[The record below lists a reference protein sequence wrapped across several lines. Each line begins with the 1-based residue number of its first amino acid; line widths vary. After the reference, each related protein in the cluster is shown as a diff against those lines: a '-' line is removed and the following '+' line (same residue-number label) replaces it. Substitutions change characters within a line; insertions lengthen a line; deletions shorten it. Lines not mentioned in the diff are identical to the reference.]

1 MEIFKKIVLA
11 IFETSTL
18 EWLAV
23 LSSLLYV
30 ILISYKQIS
39 AWLFA
44 IISSALYIIVCFNG
58 KLYLESL
65 LNGFFLI
72 MAFYGWILWAKEK
85 TEKADLIIKWSKKT
99 HLINIGI
106 SLITVIVV
114 GFLFDTFTDQ
124 ANPYTDSFTAIF
136 SLVATF
142 MVTKRVL
149 ENWIYWIIIDSV
161 SVYLF
166 ASRELYMTALLFLF
180 YTGIAIFG
188 YFKWKKQFN
197 QHFEECDLL

>member
-11 IFETSTL
+11 IVETSIW

-23 LSSLLYV
+23 LSSLIYV
-30 ILISYKQIS
+30 VLISYKQIS
-39 AWLFA
+39 AWFFA
-44 IISSALYIIVCFNG
+44 IISSALYIFLCFNG

-72 MAFYGWILWAKEK
+72 MGIYGWILWSKEK
-85 TEKADLIIKWSKKT
+85 TEKGDLIIKWSKKT

-114 GFLFDTFTDQ
+114 GFIFDTFTDQ

-166 ASRELYMTALLFLF
+166 ASRELYMTSVLFLL

-197 QHFEECDLL
+197 QHFEECDSL